1 MTEHSKEDLEKE
13 FSPFLNPAARGD
25 VKNIA
30 IDYVLGMTG
39 KEDGKQ
45 MIASSQ
51 KFLDG
56 VISLCEDSDE
66 GVHNKAFKAL
76 TNIATDSK
84 LSLQIVKNNKFS
96 EFIVNC
102 FKKFLD
108 PSFRQADSVCKFV
121 SNLSRPEECAGC
133 IATIIL
139 QSKDVSLSK
148 IVNAM
153 CNVEYNLKSN
163 LHFLA
168 PLLGNLSQVPQVRTE
183 LMTEREYVIQRC
195 LPFLTYQESAIRR
208 GGIASL
214 IKNCLFDTGYHDWL
228 LGDKVDLL
236 PRLLLPLAGGEE
248 FDDDDMERLPADL
261 QYLPPDKQR
270 ESDPD
275 IRKIIVECLF
285 QLCATKKG
293 RQFVKEKNTYVI
305 MREYHQ
311 WEPERMNN
319 PAIMN
324 LIDVL
329 IGDEPAPEHEN
340 LREVEVPEDL
350 KKKFTE
356 DDEEEILQIKNEI
369 NSQ

>member
-1 MTEHSKEDLEKE
+1 
-13 FSPFLNPAARGD
+13 
-25 VKNIA
+25 
-30 IDYVLGMTG
+30 
-39 KEDGKQ
+39 

-84 LSLQIVKNNKFS
+84 LN
-96 EFIVNC
+96 
-102 FKKFLD
+102 
-108 PSFRQADSVCKFV
+108 PSFNQADSVCKFV

-133 IATIIL
+133 IATNIL

-153 CNVEYNLKSN
+153 CNLKSN

-168 PLLGNLSQVPQVRTE
+168 PLLANLSQVPQVRTE

-248 FDDDDMERLPADL
+248 FDDDDMERLPVDL

-369 NSQ
+369 NFQ